1 MAEGFAVFVEGLKD
15 IPSAQD
21 MHEARRRAARIATN
35 DTATWARTRSQRE
48 IEKQVAFPTG
58 YPNPA
63 GGRLAVRTRA
73 SDSDLEAIVTGRGRP
88 TSLARFARGTLT
100 PGKRDGVTV
109 EVAPGRA
116 RYARR
121 MFAIRLRAGN
131 ADLETKSNLGL
142 AIRLKPGETL
152 TGKRFAVKMNNGLYL
167 LYGPSVDQVFDDVAG
182 MIAPDAAEHMAA
194 EFLRIVDLKL

>member
-1 MAEGFAVFVEGLKD
+1 M
-15 IPSAQD
+15 
-21 MHEARRRAARIATN
+21 
-35 DTATWARTRSQRE
+35 
-48 IEKQVAFPTG
+48 
-58 YPNPA
+58 
-63 GGRLAVRTRA
+63 
-73 SDSDLEAIVTGRGRP
+73 
-88 TSLARFARGTLT
+88 T
-100 PGKRDGVTV
+100 PGKRDGGTV
-109 EVAPGRA
+109 EGAPGRA